1 MKNISIEFIGS
12 KTRIYASLLMG
23 ALLSACGTPSPSTKP
38 EAQIPTTEL
47 DMPYLDPSPFGETSL
62 IPNEAEIF
70 KLTKSQEDEFLEY
83 YNHEKVKGIK
93 PHDRIYDYLENIL
106 EEFKYVE
113 KTKISKN
120 TLTTNEGNCL
130 SLAALTTSLA
140 DLVNIKIDY
149 QKVNSPVEFYRK
161 NNLIIRSTHL
171 RSFLYDPDFK
181 KEKGIFYLN
190 PPRIRIDYFPE
201 SVQWSGELVFRP
213 EFISMFYQN
222 LAAEHI
228 SEENYTKSYWLL
240 MEGMNYDKSNPE
252 IINMLAVLYR
262 RVGDNS
268 KAEELYKYGL
278 SLSNKKITLLKNYR
292 LLLLAL
298 NRSNEAEVITKRM
311 IELDDPNPFE
321 WIALGYEAINNNNYT
336 EAEAFFKKAIQYA
349 PYLHQGHIGLARS
362 YAKNGKLK
370 AAIHTLRQAII
381 NSQSDKNT
389 KNYKLELEELSSRE
403 T

>member
-1 MKNISIEFIGS
+1 MQNISTEAIRS
-12 KTRIYASLLMG
+12 KSRIYISLLMG
-23 ALLSACGTPSPSTKP
+23 AFLSACGNPSLSTKS
-38 EAQIPTTEL
+38 EVQIPTAEL
-47 DMPYLDPSPFGETSL
+47 GIPYLDPSPFGAKSL

-83 YNHEKVKGIK
+83 YNHEKAKGIK

-113 KTKISKN
+113 KTKVSKD
-120 TLTTNEGNCL
+120 TLTTKKGNCL

-140 DLVNIKIDY
+140 NLVNIKIDY
-149 QKVNSPVEFYRK
+149 QKVNSPVEFYKK

-181 KEKGIFYLN
+181 KEKGVFYIQ

-201 SVQWSGELVFRP
+201 SVQWSGELVYRP

-222 LAAEHI
+222 LAAEYI
-228 SEENYTKSYWLL
+228 YEGNYTKSYWLL
-240 MEGMNYDKSNPE
+240 REGMNYDESNPE

-298 NRSNEAEVITKRM
+298 NRNNEAEVITKRLV
-311 IELDDPNPFE
+311 ELDDPSPFE
-321 WIALGYEAINNNNYT
+321 WISLGYRAINDNNYT
-336 EAEAFFKKAIQYA
+336 EAEIFFKKAIQYA
-349 PYLHQGHIGLARS
+349 PYLYQGHIGLARS
-362 YAKNGKLK
+362 YAKNGKLT

-381 NSQSDKNT
+381 NSQSNTNT
-389 KNYKLELEELSSRE
+389 KNYKLELEELLSRE